1 MNDDDSSRTRVVIAL
16 VAPFVV
22 AICAFFI
29 GINWGLPS
37 RADDQFLFATRPAWT
52 GDEILALTGGWG
64 AGNRASD
71 HDANPL
77 AGRDTAIVVNTTDA
91 QRAEIVQRYRLY
103 SHQPDEML
111 TLRALGQMKPGQLQ
125 LDPRMYQYGGLWV
138 YPIGALL
145 KIGEEVGLLTVRGD
159 VAYYLDHP
167 EQFGRF
173 YVVMRAYSALWGL
186 AGVAAVMLI
195 LRKMSGSLLTVSL
208 GGIAFACMPVVVNM
222 AHEGKPHLAGAVL
235 LLWTSLAA
243 AAYVRNGSPR
253 RAILAGALW
262 GAATG
267 MVLLSLPGIV
277 ILFLMIILRPQSLA
291 RRAAHLVL
299 ALGAGA
305 LVYGV
310 SNPYVVINALQGSTV
325 LASNMTAHG
334 NFYHVG
340 QVVRGLTNGMDLL
353 AEGASLAVVVIG
365 GIATVFGVQRMA
377 RTPGAAVDYPRKTM
391 AILLTA
397 PALLVLVQFVLLGAG
412 KPGEYGRFAIL
423 PCVTLLIAALGGL
436 RNWIKLPYTRRIASI
451 LLVVWVMVAGG
462 LYVANF
468 ARDSGRNDTRTE
480 AARTLAMW
488 ADRGR
493 TRLAISDEP
502 APYSM
507 PPVDLFRWVLL
518 LQPKEPKVPPAVADF
533 DAIVKVGDRL
543 GVPPKGFV
551 AWSPNAADQLFPS
564 RISWANKPIDLFVPS
579 NVSER
584 ETN

>member
-1 MNDDDSSRTRVVIAL
+1 MNDDVSKTRVVLAL
-16 VAPFVV
+16 VAPFLV
-22 AICAFFI
+22 AICAFAI

-37 RADDQFLFATRPAWT
+37 RADDEFLFASREPWT
-52 GDEILALTGGWG
+52 GAEIIALTGGWDA
-64 AGNRASD
+64 AGQASD
-71 HDANPL
+71 HDVNPL
-77 AGRDTAIVVNTTDA
+77 ANRDAPVVVNATDA

-111 TLRALGQMKPGQLQ
+111 TLRALGQMRPGQMQ

-145 KIGEEVGLLTVRGD
+145 KFGEEMGLLTVRGD
-159 VAYYLDHP
+159 VAHYLDHP

-173 YVVMRAYSALWGL
+173 YIVMRAYSALWGL

-243 AAYVRNGSPR
+243 AAYVRNGSSR
-253 RAILAGALW
+253 RAIAAGALW

-277 ILFLMIILRPQSLA
+277 ILLLMIALRPQSLM
-291 RRAAHLVL
+291 RRVGHLVL

-305 LVYGV
+305 LVYGI
-310 SNPYVVINALQGSTV
+310 SNPYVVMNAMQGSSV
-325 LASNMTAHG
+325 LSSNMTAHG
-334 NFYHVG
+334 NFYQVG
-340 QVVRGLTNGMDLL
+340 QVVRGLFNGIDLL
-353 AEGASLAVVVIG
+353 AEGSSLAVAVIG
-365 GIATVFGVQRMA
+365 GIAAVVGVLRMA
-377 RTPGAAVDYPRKTM
+377 RTPGAAVDFPRKAL
-391 AILLTA
+391 AILLAA
-397 PALLVLVQFVLLGAG
+397 PALLVLAQFVLLGAG

-423 PCVTLLIAALGGL
+423 PCVALLIAALGGL
-436 RNWIKLPYTRRIASI
+436 RNWIKLPRTRRIAGI
-451 LLVVWVMVAGG
+451 ALVAWVVAAGAI
-462 LYVANF
+462 YIKNF
-468 ARDSGRNDTRTE
+468 ARDTGRSDTRTE
-480 AARTLAMW
+480 AARTLEMW

-493 TRLAISDEP
+493 TRMAIFDEP

-507 PPVDLFRWVLL
+507 PPVDLFCWVLL
-518 LQPKEPKVPPAVADF
+518 LQPVDRPVPPAVAEF
-533 DAIVKVGDRL
+533 DAIVKAVDRL
-543 GVPPKGFV
+543 NEPPTEFV
-551 AWSPNAADQLFPS
+551 SWSPDAAIQLLPS

-579 NVSER
+579 NVSDR